1 MSKRRKRKSLAG
13 TQSRRSTSSESGES
27 ARKLPDNFNPDYTY
41 VKKDLQTIGILA
53 GIFIT
58 SLVILSFFL

>member
-1 MSKRRKRKSLAG
+1 MSKRRKRKNTPRTGSKPTA
-13 TQSRRSTSSESGES
+13 TSEAVTS
-27 ARKLPDNFNPDYTY
+27 ARKSPDSFNPDYSY

-58 SLVILSFFL
+58 ILVILSFIL